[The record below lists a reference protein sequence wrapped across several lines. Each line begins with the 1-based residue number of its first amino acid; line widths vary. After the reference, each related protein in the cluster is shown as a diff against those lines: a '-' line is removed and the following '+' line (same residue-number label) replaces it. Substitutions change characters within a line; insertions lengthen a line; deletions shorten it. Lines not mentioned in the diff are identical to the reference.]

1 MIEMKWSKAEKELA
15 RRIFD
20 NAYRRE
26 CDSIAA
32 KLKEMIAGVSKP
44 SDIWKIHNYLTEQRD
59 LTDAKYDY
67 RYSRIISVFAQLL
80 NEGWIN
86 EKDREGLREEKIEKI
101 KKISALR

>member
-1 MIEMKWSKAEKELA
+1 MVEMTWSKTEKELA

-44 SDIWKIHNYLTEQRD
+44 SGMWEIHNYLTEQRD

-67 RYSRIISVFAQLL
+67 RYSRLTLVFAQLL
-80 NEGWIN
+80 DEGWVN
-86 EKDREGLREEKIEKI
+86 EKDLEGLREEKIEKI
-101 KKISALR
+101 KKMAALR